1 MISHCKKEEFY
12 MKNIEKRDFEE
23 NIIVKNNGFKML
35 PVVILVF
42 ILSTLC
48 FILSYYF
55 YTNGN
60 NTTIIAS
67 LVILG
72 IIMFIAF
79 SILCGGFHI
88 LNPNEAIVLT
98 LFGKYYGTIK
108 QEGFYYTNPFAS
120 CMKPENTNRT
130 SGKKIS
136 MKTLTLN
143 NKQQKVN
150 DELGNP
156 IIIGAIVVWKVVN
169 PTKAILNVE
178 NYQTYLSIQCDS
190 VIRNI
195 ARLYPYDL
203 LEEDEDGGHEKT
215 LRGSSQEIADSMKQS
230 LEERVADAGIIIEEV
245 RITHLSYAEEIA
257 AAMLQRQQ
265 AAAIISARKK
275 IVEGAVGMVEM
286 ALDKLDEQHVVVLDD
301 ERKAAMVSNL
311 LVVLCGHQ
319 EAQPIINSGTIY

>member
-1 MISHCKKEEFY
+1 MEE
-12 MKNIEKRDFEE
+12 MKRKDVEE
-23 NIIVKNNGFKML
+23 RVITGKNGFRML
-35 PVVILVF
+35 FAVFAELMVSVLCFVFAYYCYTGAAESGTAATVVFVALGILLF
-42 ILSTLC
+42 IL
-48 FILSYYF
+48 F
-55 YTNGN
+55 
-60 NTTIIAS
+60 
-67 LVILG
+67 LV
-72 IIMFIAF
+72 
-79 SILCGGFHI
+79 LCGGFHI

-98 LFGKYYGTIK
+98 LFGQYYGTIK

-120 CMKPENTNRT
+120 CMGPTK
-130 SGKKIS
+130 GDGAVKKKIS
-136 MKTLTLN
+136 LKTLTLN

-156 IIIGAIVVWKVVN
+156 IIIGAIVVWKVIN

-203 LEEDEDGGHEKT
+203 LEEEEEGGHEKT
-215 LRGSSQEIADSMKQS
+215 LRGSSQEIADSMKQA
-230 LEERVADAGIIIEEV
+230 LEERVADAGIVIEEV

-286 ALDKLDEQHVVVLDD
+286 ALDKLDEQQVVVLDD

-319 EAQPIINSGTIY
+319 EAQPIINSGSIY

>member
-1 MISHCKKEEFY
+1 MEETKK
-12 MKNIEKRDFEE
+12 KNIEERLIT
-23 NIIVKNNGFKML
+23 NGNGFKML
-35 PVVILVF
+35 FFTIAGYIVSI
-42 ILSTLC
+42 LC
-48 FILSYYF
+48 FASSYYL
-55 YTNGN
+55 GS
-60 NTTIIAS
+60 NTDADNTILCNIL
-67 LVILG
+67 LVLG
-72 IIMFIAF
+72 IIFVILF
-79 SILCGGFHI
+79 TILCGGFHI

-98 LFGKYYGTIK
+98 LFGEYYGTIK
-108 QEGFYYTNPFAS
+108 QEGFYYTHPFAS
-120 CMKPENTNRT
+120 CMAPGRDKN
-130 SGKKIS
+130 GAVKKKIS
-136 MKTLTLN
+136 LKTLTLN
-143 NKQQKVN
+143 NNQQKVN

-195 ARLYPYDL
+195 SRLYPYDL
-203 LEEDEDGGHEKT
+203 LEEDEENSHEKT
-215 LRGSSQEIADSMKQS
+215 LRGSSQEIADSMKQA
-230 LEERVADAGIIIEEV
+230 LEERVIEAGIVIEEV

-286 ALDKLDEQHVVVLDD
+286 ALEKLDEQQVVVLDD

-319 EAQPIINSGTIY
+319 EAQPVINSGTIY

>member
-1 MISHCKKEEFY
+1 MEETKR
-12 MKNIEKRDFEE
+12 KNVEE
-23 NIIVKNNGFKML
+23 RAITERKGFKML
-35 PVVILVF
+35 FIVIAGYIVSVLCFIASYYLDSSPADNILLASGIILVIF
-42 ILSTLC
+42 FSTLC
-48 FILSYYF
+48 
-55 YTNGN
+55 N
-60 NTTIIAS
+60 
-67 LVILG
+67 
-72 IIMFIAF
+72 
-79 SILCGGFHI
+79 GFHI
-88 LNPNEAIVLT
+88 LNPNEALVLT

-120 CMKPENTNRT
+120 CMIPEKDKN
-130 SGKKIS
+130 GAAKKKIS
-136 MKTLTLN
+136 LKTLTLN
-143 NKQQKVN
+143 NQQQKVN

-178 NYQTYLSIQCDS
+178 NYQTFLSIQCDS

-195 ARLYPYDL
+195 SRLYPYDL
-203 LEEDEDGGHEKT
+203 LEEGEEDSHEKT
-215 LRGSSQEIADSMKQS
+215 LRGSSQEIADSMKQA
-230 LEERVADAGIIIEEV
+230 LEERVVEAGILIEEV

-265 AAAIISARKK
+265 ATAIISARKK

-286 ALDKLDEQHVVVLDD
+286 ALEKLDEQQVVALDD

-319 EAQPIINSGTIY
+319 EAQPIINSGSIY

>member
-1 MISHCKKEEFY
+1 MKEEKK
-12 MKNIEKRDFEE
+12 KNVEE
-23 NIIVKNNGFKML
+23 RLITKSNGFKML
-35 PVVILVF
+35 FLTIAGYVTSI
-42 ILSTLC
+42 LC
-48 FILSYYF
+48 FVSSYYSDS
-55 YTNGN
+55 NAAD
-60 NTTIIAS
+60 NTLLSNILLA
-67 LVILG
+67 LG
-72 IIMFIAF
+72 IILLIFF
-79 SILCGGFHI
+79 TILCNGFHV
-88 LNPNEAIVLT
+88 LNPNEALVLT

-120 CMKPENTNRT
+120 CMAPGKENGRAVK
-130 SGKKIS
+130 KKIS
-136 MKTLTLN
+136 LKTLTLN

-195 ARLYPYDL
+195 SRLYPYDL
-203 LEEDEDGGHEKT
+203 MEEDEENSHEKT
-215 LRGSSQEIADSMKQS
+215 LRGSSQEIADSMKQA
-230 LEERVADAGIIIEEV
+230 LEERVVEAGIVIEEV

-286 ALDKLDEQHVVVLDD
+286 ALEKLDEQQVVALDD